1 MTYIHEIPYRNSQME
16 ALLSQMNE
24 WLQQLEQENNEM
36 HVQNLQ
42 YQHQIEEC
50 ANEETPSSLRF
61 RTNVR
66 LMPLLETL
74 IEKVTNDQIT
84 SVMRTSINNRA
95 EQNQEEHVTLPMNTT
110 QVYADFSQ
118 PNVISVLIPSSAHEA

>member
-36 HVQNLQ
+36 HVQNLH

>member
-84 SVMRTSINNRA
+84 SVMRTLINNRA
-95 EQNQEEHVTLPMNTT
+95 EQNQEE
-110 QVYADFSQ
+110 
-118 PNVISVLIPSSAHEA
+118 